1 MEIKI
6 GQRWLWN
13 DSNFTPDISQI
24 INLNTQQT
32 TLKVICLPN
41 GKTNTALFIG
51 AVYKEPN
58 IRLNKSRC
66 FRYLSNQ
73 DKPEFC

>member
-1 MEIKI
+1 MEIKVGQI
-6 GQRWLWN
+6 KVGQRWLWN

-32 TLKVICLPN
+32 ALKVICLPN
-41 GKTNTALFIG
+41 GKTNTTLFIG

-58 IRLNKSRC
+58 RS
-66 FRYLSNQ
+66 
-73 DKPEFC
+73 